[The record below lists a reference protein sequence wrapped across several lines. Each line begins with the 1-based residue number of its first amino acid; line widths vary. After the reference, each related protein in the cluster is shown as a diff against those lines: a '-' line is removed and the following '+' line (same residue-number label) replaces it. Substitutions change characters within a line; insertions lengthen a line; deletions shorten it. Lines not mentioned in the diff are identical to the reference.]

1 MWITGILNWFLVAS
15 AAVAAASIAATAAV
29 ASITTVTPI
38 ATEEITQAVEK
49 IAGLAV
55 ALVYI
60 VRGRE

>member
-1 MWITGILNWFLVAS
+1 LNWFLVA
-15 AAVAAASIAATAAV
+15 TADV
-29 ASITTVTPI
+29 ASITTATPI

-60 VRGRE
+60 IRGRE